1 MCWCSFWCTVLT
13 NKATKLTLIRIN
25 SKSSLYFKTA
35 QTRKHI
41 TVNTIDALT
50 VQKGIRRHT
59 ADLCKENTAKNV
71 KDTQDGGQTLLLGQY
86 IWCYLSFFIDLWLQL
101 VFSLTT
107 RICSDFSVEAR
118 RSSRSDIV
126 RTTVQCTVYTIPE
139 IIWIYRVNESIIC
152 SKQSCFVESLVWTSA
167 SKFLHL
173 NSE

>member
-126 RTTVQCTVYTIPE
+126 RTTVQCTVYSVQCTLSQKLS
-139 IIWIYRVNESIIC
+139 ESI
-152 SKQSCFVESLVWTSA
+152 V
-167 SKFLHL
+167 
-173 NSE
+173 